1 MKENQILRDR
11 WEMISVNIRPESET
25 VGEEAPIAMLER
37 MMREQKGEG
46 LRVFNSRS
54 FKAETEAQQSKMSY
68 NSFLKGR
75 GKQERDNM
83 RRKNRVYSEAKRM
96 DSFIV

>member
-11 WEMISVNIRPESET
+11 WEMISVNIRPEGET

-46 LRVFNSRS
+46 LRVHAFNSRS

-75 GKQERDNM
+75 GKQ
-83 RRKNRVYSEAKRM
+83 
-96 DSFIV
+96 